1 MQQHGYDAHEGKVA
15 VVLYAR
21 AAHGSHQVA
30 AEEAE
35 LGVVV
40 HLAERCHKTRGM
52 QVARSLASYQ
62 VIFHVLIIR
71 NSSESHSR

>member
-35 LGVVV
+35 LCVGVIP
-40 HLAERCHKTRGM
+40 AERLHEMAGM
-52 QVARSLASYQ
+52 QVAAGFAYDKI
-62 VIFHVLIIR
+62 VFHSFQLLTVSII
-71 NSSESHSR
+71 